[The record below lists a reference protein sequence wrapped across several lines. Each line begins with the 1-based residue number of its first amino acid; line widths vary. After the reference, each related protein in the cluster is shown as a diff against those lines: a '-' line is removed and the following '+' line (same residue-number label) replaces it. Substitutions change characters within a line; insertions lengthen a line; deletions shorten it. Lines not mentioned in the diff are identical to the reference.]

1 MIGGQVC
8 CTYADFTMH
17 QLITTDQLVWAIVTA
32 DIILTVPPLVLS
44 AQRVQF
50 ASQCVVLFDTLKC
63 KIHMQCRENQ
73 GRHC

>member
-1 MIGGQVC
+1 
-8 CTYADFTMH
+8 MH

-32 DIILTVPPLVLS
+32 DTILAVPPLVLS

-63 KIHMQCRENQ
+63 KFTCSAERTRGGIASKISAVQFNAVQ
-73 GRHC
+73 KG